1 MNKRQKTVGM
11 LAVLLLV
18 VAAAVFALTR
28 GGKDEA
34 PQAGNLLVNGDF
46 SAVTDGMPDGW
57 STGMWVTS
65 AGASYLEAV
74 TMADGTTAALVE
86 NAASNDARFE
96 QTVSV
101 RENATYRLT
110 ARVMAE
116 NCGEEHKGANVSF
129 SGIYG
134 TSADLHDTAGQWETL
149 TLYARTGKGQR
160 EVTVM
165 ARLGGYG
172 SENSGKAWFTDVA
185 LEQVETVPVGETV
198 LDLSTPAPSKKTE
211 NTAPT
216 SMKERS
222 IPLLGISAALY
233 LAIALLLVRGLNGA
247 NMNDRRAGI
256 GLILTLAAAFVL
268 RAVLAFTVEGY
279 GVDHGLLWR
288 VGGQN
293 GIRRRGKFLSGR
305 LFLRLSAGVY
315 AGAGA
320 AGRHRQ
326 STGHEYRQPRISG
339 ADEDGADCL

>member
-1 MNKRQKTVGM
+1 
-11 LAVLLLV
+11 
-18 VAAAVFALTR
+18 
-28 GGKDEA
+28 
-34 PQAGNLLVNGDF
+34 
-46 SAVTDGMPDGW
+46 
-57 STGMWVTS
+57 
-65 AGASYLEAV
+65 
-74 TMADGTTAALVE
+74 MADGTTAALVE

-116 NCGEEHKGANVSF
+116 NCGEEHKGANMSF

-247 NMNDRRAGI
+247 NLNDRRAGI

-268 RAVLAFTVEGY
+268 RAVLAFTVKGY
-279 GVDHGLLWR
+279 GVDMVCFGAWAGRMASGGAGNFYQEGYFCDYPPAYMLVLGLLGVIGNLLGMSR
-288 VGGQN
+288 GSLGFQALMKMVPIACDLVLAAVCYAAAKKKFGN
-293 GIRRRGKFLSGR
+293 GVSL
-305 LFLRLSAGVY
+305 AV
-315 AGAGA
+315 A
-320 AGRHRQ
+320 AMLALNPAFIVTGSCWGQ
-326 STGHEYRQPRISG
+326 STP
-339 ADEDGADCL
+339 CWPFCWC

>member
-28 GGKDEA
+28 GGKNEA

-222 IPLLGISAALY
+222 IPLLGISAAIY
-233 LAIALLLVRGLNGA
+233 LAIVLLLVRGLNGA

-256 GLILTLAAAFVL
+256 GRVCPPRRPRL
-268 RAVLAFTVEGY
+268 Y
-279 GVDHGLLWR
+279 GQGIRCGHGLLWR

-305 LFLRLSAGVY
+305 LFLRLSAGIY

-326 STGHEYRQPRISG
+326 SAGHEHGQHRISG

>member
-116 NCGEEHKGANVSF
+116 NCGEEYKGANVSF

-222 IPLLGISAALY
+222 IPLLGMGGVS
-233 LAIALLLVRGLNGA
+233 RGE
-247 NMNDRRAGI
+247 D
-256 GLILTLAAAFVL
+256 
-268 RAVLAFTVEGY
+268 AVELMM
-279 GVDHGLLWR
+279 
-288 VGGQN
+288 
-293 GIRRRGKFLSGR
+293 
-305 LFLRLSAGVY
+305 
-315 AGAGA
+315 AGASAVAVGTACFTDPRAPMQVLHGMETWAEQHGVAQIASLTGTLQPWGA
-320 AGRHRQ
+320 
-326 STGHEYRQPRISG
+326 
-339 ADEDGADCL
+339 

>member
-1 MNKRQKTVGM
+1 
-11 LAVLLLV
+11 
-18 VAAAVFALTR
+18 
-28 GGKDEA
+28 
-34 PQAGNLLVNGDF
+34 
-46 SAVTDGMPDGW
+46 
-57 STGMWVTS
+57 
-65 AGASYLEAV
+65 
-74 TMADGTTAALVE
+74 MADGTTAALVE

-116 NCGEEHKGANVSF
+116 NCGEDHKGANVSF

-247 NMNDRRAGI
+247 NMNDRRAEI

-268 RAVLAFTVEGY
+268 RAVLVFTVEGY
-279 GVDHGLLWR
+279 GVDMGCFGAWAGRMASGGAGNFYQEGYFCDYPPAYMLVLGLL
-288 VGGQN
+288 
-293 GIRRRGKFLSGR
+293 
-305 LFLRLSAGVY
+305 GVI
-315 AGAGA
+315 GNLLGM
-320 AGRHRQ
+320 
-326 STGHEYRQPRISG
+326 STGSIGFQALMKMVPDCLRPRFGGGLLCGGEEEIRKRRIAGGCRDARAESGVHRYRKLLG
-339 ADEDGADCL
+339 AD